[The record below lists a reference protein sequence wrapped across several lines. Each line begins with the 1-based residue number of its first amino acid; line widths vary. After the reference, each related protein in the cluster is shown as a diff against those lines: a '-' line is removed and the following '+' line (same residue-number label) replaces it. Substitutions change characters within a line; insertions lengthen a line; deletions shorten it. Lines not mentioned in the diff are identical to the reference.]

1 MESRVADKLRR
12 NIEEFEKNRED
23 YEEEML
29 RIKADMHRIVD
40 SIFENMVRDVTPTI
54 EQTDS
59 FLREGM
65 KEFDRLSN
73 RKKELDKLREKL
85 TPVIEMLRAG
95 S

>member
-40 SIFENMVRDVTPTI
+40 SIFEDMVRDVTPTI